1 MPKYPFGT
9 TPICT
14 QIRRKLLNETFLE
27 LFYVQLIYQQ
37 LQRYHN
43 RVKMTKFYSA
53 NRKTLFEVN
62 FNWFLLELI
71 QVYGKIFCIK
81 LTDVTFV

>member
-14 QIRRKLLNETFLE
+14 QIRRKPLNETFLE

-37 LQRYHN
+37 LQRYQN
-43 RVKMTKFYSA
+43 RVKIFSKLA
-53 NRKTLFEVN
+53 NRKALFEVN
-62 FNWFLLELI
+62 FLLEMI
-71 QVYGKIFCIK
+71 QVYG
-81 LTDVTFV
+81 